1 MTTSAGVSLGQL
13 LLALDSTV
21 ANLVGAPSGLDQ
33 RLSSAALVDVDD
45 IHLGLGRAARG
56 AELFLFVGVPDD
68 AVLTWL
74 SGLGAHRPVAI
85 FCKAPS
91 ERVVERAETT
101 GVAVIAID
109 PHARWERIYHLV
121 MRVLEGA
128 PAPGS
133 GRAGESMRSGAIGDL
148 FELAAEV
155 ARRTGGLVSIEDERS
170 HVLAYSSAGD
180 EADELRRLSI
190 LGREGPPEMLAWLRQ
205 WGVMDAVRTGT
216 DVVVVDERADLALRP
231 RRAIGIRRPAADRPG
246 EFLGVV
252 WLQQG
257 RMALSTDTDEV
268 LAGAAAVAARM
279 ISRRKVA
286 GTAHDDVVRRLL
298 GARGEVVDADY
309 LGTQLG
315 IALDRPMTV
324 VGFAAAD
331 DDGGPAAVLEGAGE
345 VSALTLHASAFSPL
359 SVTST
364 IGGRAYV
371 ILPQVD
377 PGATLTWGRSVVAA
391 SERQFGVGLRAVIA
405 GPDDGLASV
414 PLLRA
419 QVDRVLDAAERE
431 GELIADVT
439 TVGESQTGV
448 LLGEIVAHLTA
459 NPELMDP
466 RVVELAETD
475 ERTGSEFITSLRA
488 YLDRFGDVRSAA
500 TTLHIHPNTLR
511 YRIRRLQE
519 LTGMDLDDPATRLVV
534 ALSLRAGAPHDPARR

>member
-1 MTTSAGVSLGQL
+1 MTTPTGVSLGHM

-21 ANLVGAPSGLDQ
+21 ATLVGAPNGLDQ
-33 RLSSAALVDVDD
+33 RLSSAALLDVDD

-68 AVLTWL
+68 DVLTWL

-85 FCKAPS
+85 LCKAPS
-91 ERVVERAETT
+91 ERVVERAETN

-128 PAPGS
+128 PGLGS
-133 GRAGESMRSGAIGDL
+133 GMAGESMRSGAIGDL
-148 FELAAEV
+148 FELASEV

-205 WGVMDAVRTGT
+205 WGVMDAVRIAT

-231 RRAIGIRRPAADRPG
+231 RRAIGIRRPAADGSG
-246 EFLGVV
+246 EFLGVL

-257 RMALSTDTDEV
+257 RTALSTDTDEV

-279 ISRRKVA
+279 ISRRKAA

-315 IALDRPMTV
+315 IAVDLPMTV
-324 VGFAAAD
+324 VGFGAAND
-331 DDGGPAAVLEGAGE
+331 DGPAAALEASGE
-345 VSALTLHASAFSPL
+345 VSALTLHASAFSQL

-364 IGGRAYV
+364 IGPRAYV

-377 PGATLTWGRSVVAA
+377 PDATVAWGKSVIMAA
-391 SERQFGVGLRAVIA
+391 ERQFGVALRAVIA
-405 GPDDGLASV
+405 GPDEGLVTV
-414 PLLRA
+414 PGLRA

-439 TVGESQTGV
+439 TVAESQTGV

-459 NPELMDP
+459 NPELMDT

-475 ERTGSEFITSLRA
+475 RRTGSEFVTSLRV

-500 TTLHIHPNTLR
+500 STLHIHPNTLR

-519 LTGMDLDDPATRLVV
+519 ITGMDLDDPATRLVV
-534 ALSLRAGAPHDPARR
+534 ALSLRAGAASKAMM